1 MLLCTCENVKRLCF
15 ILNGRATN
23 KGWSPFCMPMS
34 TGKQSEFYKSKTWQA
49 CRDNYLK
56 SVGGLCEK
64 CKAKGLIVPAI
75 IVHHKIHLNANNID
89 DPSITLNPVNLQAV
103 CRKCHEEEHPKGTPK
118 RYEVGAD
125 GSIRARD

>member
-1 MLLCTCENVKRLCF
+1 
-15 ILNGRATN
+15 
-23 KGWSPFCMPMS
+23 MS
-34 TGKQSEFYKSKTWQA
+34 VGKQSEFYKSKTWQA

-64 CKAKGLIVPAI
+64 CKAKGEIVPAE
-75 IVHHKIHLNANNID
+75 IVHHKIHLNANNIT

-103 CRKCHEEEHPKGTPK
+103 CRTCHGEEHGRVK